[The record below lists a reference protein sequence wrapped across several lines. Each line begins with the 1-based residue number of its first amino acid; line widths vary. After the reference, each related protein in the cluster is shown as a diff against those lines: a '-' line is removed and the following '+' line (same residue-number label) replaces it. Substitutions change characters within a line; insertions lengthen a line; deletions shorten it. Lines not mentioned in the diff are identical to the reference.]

1 MAKKINIAIDG
12 YSSCGKSTL
21 AKQLAKQLKYV
32 YIDSGAMYRAVT
44 LFAFN
49 QGIIKDNVIDV
60 PELIDALNEINISFT
75 YNRNTGN
82 SDTYLNGVNV
92 ERDIR
97 TLKIASMVSPVSA
110 IKEVRTKLVAEQQK
124 FGKNKGIVMD
134 GRDIGTTVFPT
145 AELKIFMTAS
155 NEVRAY
161 RRFRELIER
170 GDTVTLAEVKAS
182 IASRDEIDTTREV
195 SPLQK
200 AEDAIILD
208 NTILNREEQF
218 DIVVDWCEMR
228 IKQA

>member
-1 MAKKINIAIDG
+1 MAKQINIAIDG

-21 AKQLAKQLKYV
+21 AKQLAKKLKYV

-49 QGIIKDNVIDV
+49 NKIIKDNVIN
-60 PELIDALNEINISFT
+60 EKALIESLNEINISFT

-208 NTILNREEQF
+208 NTILSKEEQF

>member
-1 MAKKINIAIDG
+1 MAKQINIAIDG

-21 AKQLAKQLKYV
+21 AKQLAKKLKYV

-49 QGIIKDNVIDV
+49 NKIIKDNVID
-60 PELIDALNEINISFT
+60 EKALIESLNEINISFT

-208 NTILNREEQF
+208 NTILSREEQF

>member
-1 MAKKINIAIDG
+1 MAKQINIAIDG

-21 AKQLAKQLKYV
+21 AKQLAKKLKYV

-49 QGIIKDNVIDV
+49 NKIIKDNVIN
-60 PELIDALNEINISFT
+60 EKALIESLNEINISFT

-208 NTILNREEQF
+208 NTILSREEQF

>member
-1 MAKKINIAIDG
+1 MAKQINIAIDG

-21 AKQLAKQLKYV
+21 AKQLAKTLKYV

-49 QGIIKDNVIDV
+49 NRIIKDNVID
-60 PELIDALNEINISFT
+60 EKALIESLNEINISFT

-208 NTILNREEQF
+208 NTILSREEQF